1 MFYRYYCTPYSRYC
15 RMHFPYWE
23 MYKQYYYPGIYDSQ
37 LQFANQNLV
46 NTGFMADTNQ
56 IISQTNL
63 GRLGLPE

>member
-1 MFYRYYCTPYSRYC
+1 
-15 RMHFPYWE
+15 
-23 MYKQYYYPGIYDSQ
+23 MYKQYYYPSIYGSQ

-63 GRLGLPE
+63 GRLGLPNDGDQ

>member
-1 MFYRYYCTPYSRYC
+1 
-15 RMHFPYWE
+15 MHFPYWE